1 MERSKQ
7 IREDRLNGKITRTIS
22 KKPSKR
28 ASAGEDN
35 LAWLSKP
42 FPTHIKL
49 SEELKVLNERVEQS
63 YNKVVDD
70 KLRDWQFILKE
81 IENNRKRSKPA
92 SRIGVSALSDDDFRS
107 LALRMK
113 GSIALLRD
121 YEIYGE
127 SRTKEERE
135 QSYFSAFQGLWPI
148 VSRSEEILPPLTQ
161 NELVIGS
168 TTELGLI
175 NHSFSITFY
184 FYFVDAISRY
194 NDLDDD
200 SIVDKKDRSL
210 KPFSIDL
217 GGVIVPAPTVADG
230 NLW

>member
-70 KLRDWQFILKE
+70 KSRDWQCILKE
-81 IENNRKRSKPA
+81 IANNRKRSRPA
-92 SRIGVSALSDDDFRS
+92 PRIGVSTLSDDDFRS

-135 QSYFSAFQGLWPI
+135 QSYFSVFQRIWPI
-148 VSRSEEILPPLTQ
+148 VSRSEEILPPWIQ
-161 NELVIGS
+161 NELGLNKLVIGS

-184 FYFVDAISRY
+184 FYFVNRC
-194 NDLDDD
+194 NDLD
-200 SIVDKKDRSL
+200 KKGRPL
-210 KPFSIDL
+210 KPFGIDL
-217 GGVIVPAPTVADG
+217 GGFNSSVPMFADD
-230 NLW
+230 NIW

>member
-49 SEELKVLNERVEQS
+49 SEELRVLNERVEQS

-70 KLRDWQFILKE
+70 KSRDWQCILKE
-81 IENNRKRSKPA
+81 IANNRKRSRPA
-92 SRIGVSALSDDDFRS
+92 PRIGVSTLSDDDFRS

-135 QSYFSAFQGLWPI
+135 QSYFSVFQRIWPI
-148 VSRSEEILPPLTQ
+148 VSRSEEILPPWIQ
-161 NELVIGS
+161 NELGLNKLVIGS
-168 TTELGLI
+168 TAELGLI

-184 FYFVDAISRY
+184 FYFVNRC
-194 NDLDDD
+194 NDLD
-200 SIVDKKDRSL
+200 KKGRPL
-210 KPFSIDL
+210 KPFGIDL
-217 GGVIVPAPTVADG
+217 GGFNSSVPTFADD
-230 NLW
+230 NIW

>member
-49 SEELKVLNERVEQS
+49 SEELKMLNERVEQS
-63 YNKVVDD
+63 YNKVVGD

-135 QSYFSAFQGLWPI
+135 
-148 VSRSEEILPPLTQ
+148 
-161 NELVIGS
+161 
-168 TTELGLI
+168 
-175 NHSFSITFY
+175 
-184 FYFVDAISRY
+184 
-194 NDLDDD
+194 
-200 SIVDKKDRSL
+200 
-210 KPFSIDL
+210 
-217 GGVIVPAPTVADG
+217 
-230 NLW
+230 